1 MGWAVRFVVAL
12 ALVLS
17 TTAQTVAQQP
27 GAALRV
33 GMLWGGSATANLQAF
48 EAFRQALREL
58 GWADGKSITFEHR
71 AADGQNER
79 LPGLAAELV
88 RMDVRVIV
96 AVNAPATRAAQQATA
111 TIPIVMVGVG
121 DPVAYGLVSNLARP
135 GGNVTGLSFQ
145 VTEVIAKQ
153 LQLLK
158 EAAPRISR
166 VGVFVNPTNPGA
178 EPFLRGARAGAATLG
193 LTVIAAEVRSVDD
206 FEKAFTAVLRERS
219 DSILVGP
226 EALISSQRQRIAVF
240 AAKNRLPSM
249 YASTLFMD
257 AGGLM
262 AYSANP
268 VDILRHASA
277 HVDKIL
283 RGAKAGDLPV
293 EQPTKFELVINLK
306 TAKALGLTLPQSLL
320 IRADRLIE

>member
-1 MGWAVRFVVAL
+1 M
-12 ALVLS
+12 
-17 TTAQTVAQQP
+17 
-27 GAALRV
+27 
-33 GMLWGGSATANLQAF
+33 
-48 EAFRQALREL
+48 
-58 GWADGKSITFEHR
+58 
-71 AADGQNER
+71 
-79 LPGLAAELV
+79 
-88 RMDVRVIV
+88 
-96 AVNAPATRAAQQATA
+96 
-111 TIPIVMVGVG
+111 
-121 DPVAYGLVSNLARP
+121 
-135 GGNVTGLSFQ
+135 
-145 VTEVIAKQ
+145 
-153 LQLLK
+153 

-277 HVDKIL
+277 YVDKIL